1 MTCCNCSDFLLSSW
15 NDVDISDNRPD
26 RTLLPENIEWHFQ
39 SLWGE
44 KESLFRS
51 TRPPWVHSTSPSLW
65 KTFLAAVH
73 RDCLHALLNLFPPC
87 AALPHLLSG
96 FYEVILPPQ
105 TFYIANKLSL
115 WNLLQSFHL
124 ITDCKFVM
132 FGLLNP
138 FLHLWELVPTFYEP
152 PSPFLSALL
161 SVLRRPGPNFYCPSE
176 LAALDNNKLYSI
188 QIRKYPNYSWFD
200 HYQKSIGF
208 KTDPRYGSRD
218 LHHWHCSVQATFSQ
232 WQNPMSSSGR

>member
-44 KESLFRS
+44 QNHCFEAQDPPGSTPLLPLFGK
-51 TRPPWVHSTSPSLW
+51 L
-65 KTFLAAVH
+65 FLAH

-96 FYEVILPPQ
+96 FYEVIFPPQ

-138 FLHLWELVPTFYEP
+138 FLHLRELVATFYEP
-152 PSPFLSALL
+152 PSPFY
-161 SVLRRPGPNFYCPSE
+161 R
-176 LAALDNNKLYSI
+176 
-188 QIRKYPNYSWFD
+188 
-200 HYQKSIGF
+200 
-208 KTDPRYGSRD
+208 
-218 LHHWHCSVQATFSQ
+218 HCSLCYVGLDQTFIVPPS
-232 WQNPMSSSGR
+232 